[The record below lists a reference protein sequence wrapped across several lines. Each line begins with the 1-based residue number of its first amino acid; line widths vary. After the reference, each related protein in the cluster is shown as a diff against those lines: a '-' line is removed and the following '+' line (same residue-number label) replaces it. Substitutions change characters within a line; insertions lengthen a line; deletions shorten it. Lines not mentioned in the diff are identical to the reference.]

1 MNLKEVAIV
10 IEQELKTEENF
21 DGYISHFPY
30 AEILNGGCLASA
42 CGFGKTRIKAQ
53 QDLAKSIA
61 GRILV
66 THAYSTKRKEIRL
79 PPKITLR

>member
-10 IEQELKTEENF
+10 IEQELKTEENSN
-21 DGYISHFPY
+21 GYVSHFPY
-30 AEILNGGCLASA
+30 ADILNEGCLAAA

-53 QDLAKSIA
+53 QDLVKSIA

-66 THAYSTKRKEIRL
+66 THAYSDKRKEIRL
-79 PPKITLR
+79 PSKITLR